1 LREGI
6 VLPEAIGR
14 LIAAVRRRWLALDGL
29 GAVGRAAGAS
39 AVALA
44 LAVVLDRWL
53 SLDGGPLLVVAAI
66 TILSVL
72 AAVALSVRAMRWP
85 NEQKL
90 ARLVEERC
98 PELEDRLATAVALSS
113 AGGLAPLVVED
124 AAARAGQVD
133 PARVV
138 TSAAVRLAAWR
149 AVAAVALLAAAVFLA
164 WSSIERVWLTAWL
177 RVFPGALQVV
187 GEPGDAR
194 VRAGQPLTIRARLS
208 GAPASLARQA
218 PALVIADGEAARS
231 LPMIAAPANGGAGGH
246 AIEVGTVDRTFTYH
260 VTAAG
265 IRSRDYTIT
274 AVRPPRVTRIDLRY
288 QYPAFTGLAP
298 RTEVDGGDVYAPA
311 GTRVQLNVRTDRP
324 VASAALTLGDSRR
337 VDLKPSSSTSELEG
351 VIVIDRDDAYRVAL
365 ADTEGLA
372 NPGETEYFIR
382 MMDDRPPDVR
392 VLRPGG
398 DRQATPLEEVLVEAR
413 AEDDYR
419 IGRFELVFAVRGA
432 GEKVVSLGRGGAPVE
447 TGRHLLFLED
457 LGVKPGDFVSY
468 YARVRDV
475 GRGAQGRDARSEMFF
490 VEVTP
495 FDQEFSRAQSQ
506 AGAGAA
512 GAGAGLEALIAAQKD
527 IINATWNLDRR
538 ARAGRSEQ
546 DVRAVG
552 KAQAELRGRTESI
565 AARLRFATRMGAG
578 RRRPGT
584 TAEPEQ
590 PEDPIGKAV
599 EAMKLAEGSLEKLS
613 TSEAMPHEMAALH
626 ELLRAEAEIRRRQ
639 VMQQMAGGGG
649 GGAAGRSGQDLSALF
664 DRELQRQQQ
673 TNYEN
678 RESGEQRREDEPESD
693 ALAKVRELARRQDEL
708 SRRQREL
715 ANAKLNEEELRRQLE
730 RLTRE
735 QTELREQ
742 AERLDQELSR
752 SRQNQDQNQNQS
764 GAQQGRSLR
773 DASDEMRGATSDL
786 RRQDLAGAS
795 ARGDRAA
802 ERLRELERQMRGRN
816 PNQRR
821 RELGELQVEAQQL
834 ADLERRVADEASR
847 LGRGT
852 PDPTTRTRLADEQD
866 RLAGRVE
873 GLDKQLREMASSGQG
888 DEKQAATD
896 AARELARRNVG
907 RGLKE
912 SAEALRSDAKQ
923 GQAPDRRGAEPGQ
936 AERDLARSLDRV
948 AERMGAQGD
957 ADGRRLA
964 DEMARA
970 REARDRLSDM
980 ARRLERLEQEER
992 GARNGQQQ
1000 SSGQQQGR
1008 QGQQQGGQQQSGQQQ
1023 SGQQQGG
1030 GGRSGDLARL
1040 RDEYQ
1045 REIERAREVL
1055 QGLERSAPNSGMG
1068 GATPEQ
1074 HEYSISAPGRE
1085 AFKNDFSNWE
1095 RLRKDVSLALEQREA
1110 AIAEK
1115 LAGKRRQA
1123 RLAAGAADGVPE
1135 SYRAL
1140 VAKYFESLARSGR
1153 APAAPKQP

>member
-1 LREGI
+1 M
-6 VLPEAIGR
+6 PETIGQ

-29 GAVGRAAGAS
+29 GAIGRAAGAC

-44 LAVVLDRWL
+44 LAVAIDRWL
-53 SLDGGPLLVVAAI
+53 ILEGGGLLALAAVTGTVVVAAI
-66 TILSVL
+66 GL
-72 AAVALSVRAMRWP
+72 AARAMRWP
-85 NEQKL
+85 DETRL

-98 PELEDRLATAVALSS
+98 PELEDRLATAVAVRDT
-113 AGGLAPLVVED
+113 GGLAPLVLAD
-124 AAARAGQVD
+124 AAARAGEVD

-138 TSAAVRLAAWR
+138 AASAVRLAAWR
-149 AVAAVALLAAAVFLA
+149 AAVATALLVAAVVLA
-164 WSSIERVWLTAWL
+164 WPSIERVWLTAWL
-177 RVFPGALQVV
+177 RMFPDALQVV
-187 GEPGDAR
+187 VEPGDAR
-194 VRAGQPLTIRARLS
+194 VRAGQPLTIRARLA
-208 GAPASLARQA
+208 GRPATLARQA
-218 PALVIADGEAARS
+218 PMLMIGRGDATRTVQ
-231 LPMIAAPANGGAGGH
+231 MIAPPGAPVIHVADVGA
-246 AIEVGTVDRTFTYH
+246 VDRSFTYY
-260 VTAAG
+260 VSAAG
-265 IRSRDYTIT
+265 VRSREYTIT

-288 QYPAFTGLAP
+288 QYPPFTGLAP

-311 GTRVQLNVRTDRP
+311 GTRVELRVRTDRA
-324 VASAALTLGDSRR
+324 VASAALTLNDNRR
-337 VDLKPSSSTSELEG
+337 VDLTPASGGELEG
-351 VIVIDRDDAYRVAL
+351 IIVVDRDDAYRVAL
-365 ADTEGLA
+365 ADAEGLS
-372 NPGETEYFIR
+372 NPGETEYFVR

-392 VLRPGG
+392 ILRPGS

-432 GEKVVSLGRGGAPVE
+432 GDRVVPLGRGGAAVE
-447 TGRHLLFLED
+447 TGRHLLYLEE

-475 GRGAQGRDARSEMFF
+475 GRGAQGREARSEMFF

-495 FDQEFSRAQSQ
+495 FDQEFMRAQSQ
-506 AGAGAA
+506 AGAGA
-512 GAGAGLEALIAAQKD
+512 GGGAGLEALIAAQKD

-546 DVRAVG
+546 DVRAIG
-552 KAQAELRGRTESI
+552 KAQGELRGRTESI
-565 AARLRFATRMGAG
+565 AARLRLATRMAGG

-584 TAEPEQ
+584 AAPPEQ
-590 PEDPIGKAV
+590 ADDPIGQAI

-613 TSEAMPHEMAALH
+613 TTDAMPHEMAALH

-639 VMQQMAGGGG
+639 ITQQMASSGAGGG
-649 GGAAGRSGQDLSALF
+649 AGRSGQDLSALF

-678 RESGEQRREDEPESD
+678 RDTGEQQRREEEPESD

-715 ANAKLNEEELRRQLE
+715 ANANLNAEELKRQLE

-742 AERLDQELSR
+742 AERLEQEMTR
-752 SRQNQDQNQNQS
+752 SRQNQDQTGQQS
-764 GAQQGRSLR
+764 AQGRSLR

-802 ERLRELERQMRGRN
+802 ERLRELERRMRGRN

-821 RELGELQVEAQQL
+821 RELGELQVEAQQI

-873 GLDKQLREMASSGQG
+873 TLEKQLREMSTAGHG
-888 DEKQAATD
+888 DEKQAATE
-896 AARELARRNVG
+896 AGRELARRNVG

-912 SAEALRSDAKQ
+912 SAEALRSDAKA
-923 GQAPDRRGAEPGQ
+923 GQPPDRRGPEPGQ
-936 AERDLARSLDRV
+936 AERELARSLDRV

-957 ADGRRLA
+957 ADARRLA

-970 REARDRLSDM
+970 REARDRLNDM
-980 ARRLERLEQEER
+980 SRRLERLEQEDR
-992 GARNGQQQ
+992 AAGNSTQP
-1000 SSGQQQGR
+1000 SGQQQGR
-1008 QGQQQGGQQQSGQQQ
+1008 QGQQQGSGQPGGQQQSA
-1023 SGQQQGG
+1023 
-1030 GGRSGDLARL
+1030 GGRGGDLARL

-1055 QGLERSAPNSGMG
+1055 QGLQRSAPDSGMG
-1068 GATPEQ
+1068 GSTPEQ

-1095 RLRKDVSLALEQREA
+1095 RLRKDVSLALERREA
-1110 AIAEK
+1110 AIAEQ
-1115 LAGKRRQA
+1115 LAGKRRQD

-1135 SYRAL
+1135 AYRAL

-1153 APAAPKQP
+1153 APAAPKRP

>member
-1 LREGI
+1 M
-6 VLPEAIGR
+6 PEAIGR

-29 GAVGRAAGAS
+29 GAIGRAAGAS

-44 LAVVLDRWL
+44 LAVALDRWL
-53 SLDGGPLLVVAAI
+53 LLEGGWLL
-66 TILSVL
+66 SL
-72 AAVALSVRAMRWP
+72 AAVTAFFALAAIALSIRAMRFP
-85 NEQKL
+85 DERKL

-98 PELEDRLATAVALSS
+98 PELEDRLATAVAIGD
-113 AGGLAPLVVED
+113 AGGLAPLVLED
-124 AAARAGQVD
+124 AAARVRNVD
-133 PARVV
+133 PSSVV
-138 TSAAVRLAAWR
+138 TPAAVRRAAWR
-149 AVAAVALLAAAVFLA
+149 AGVAVVLLVAALALG

-177 RVFPGALQVV
+177 RVFPDALQVV
-187 GEPGDAR
+187 VEPGDAR
-194 VRAGQPLTIRARLS
+194 VRAGQPVTIRARLS
-208 GAPASLARQA
+208 GAPAALARQA
-218 PALVIADGEAARS
+218 PMLVIGRGEGARTLTMVS
-231 LPMIAAPANGGAGGH
+231 APADAGRSPGH
-246 AIEVGTVDRTFTYH
+246 AADVGAVDRTFTYY
-260 VTAAG
+260 VAAAG

-288 QYPAFTGLAP
+288 QYPSFTGLAP

-324 VASAALTLGDSRR
+324 VSSAALTLGENRT
-337 VDLKPSSSTSELEG
+337 VDLKASASTSELEG
-351 VIVIDRDDAYRVAL
+351 VIVVDRDDAYRVAL
-365 ADTEGLA
+365 ADGEGLS
-372 NPGETEYFIR
+372 NPGETQYFIR

-392 VLRPGG
+392 ILRPGG

-419 IGRFELVFAVRGA
+419 IGRFDLVFAVRGA
-432 GEKVVSLGRGGAPVE
+432 GEKVVPLGRGGAAVE
-447 TGRHLLFLED
+447 TGRHLMFLED

-475 GRGAQGRDARSEMFF
+475 GRGAQGREARSEMFF

-506 AGAGAA
+506 AGAGGA

-565 AARLRFATRMGAG
+565 AARLRFATRMSAG

-584 TAEPEQ
+584 TAAPEQ
-590 PEDPIGKAV
+590 PDDPIGKAI
-599 EAMKLAEGSLEKLS
+599 ESMKLAEGSLDKLS

-639 VMQQMAGGGG
+639 VTQQMAGGGG
-649 GGAAGRSGQDLSALF
+649 GGGSGRSGQDLSALF

-678 RESGEQRREDEPESD
+678 RDTGEQQRREDEPESD

-708 SRRQREL
+708 SRKQREL
-715 ANAKLNEEELRRQLE
+715 ANANLNEEELRRQLE

-742 AERLDQELSR
+742 AERLDQEMSR
-752 SRQNQDQNQNQS
+752 SRQNQNQNQNQS
-764 GAQQGRSLR
+764 GQQGRSLR

-802 ERLRELERQMRGRN
+802 ERLRELERRMRGQN
-816 PNQRR
+816 PDQRR

-866 RLAGRVE
+866 RLAARVE
-873 GLDKQLREMASSGQG
+873 SLEKQLREMSSAGQG

-896 AARELARRNVG
+896 AARELSRRNVG
-907 RGLKE
+907 RGMKE
-912 SAEALRSDAKQ
+912 SAESLRSDAKE
-923 GQAPDRRGAEPGQ
+923 GQAPDKRGAEPGQ
-936 AERDLARSLDRV
+936 AERELARSLDRV

-970 REARDRLSDM
+970 REARDRLNDM
-980 ARRLERLEQEER
+980 ARRLERLEQEDR
-992 GARNGQQQ
+992 AARSGEQ

-1008 QGQQQGGQQQSGQQQ
+1008 QGQQQGSGQRGGQQQ
-1023 SGQQQGG
+1023 QQQGG
-1030 GGRSGDLARL
+1030 GGRGGDLARL

-1055 QGLERSAPNSGMG
+1055 QGLQRSAPDSGMG
-1068 GATPEQ
+1068 GSTPEE

-1095 RLRKDVSLALEQREA
+1095 RLRKDVSLALERREA
-1110 AIAEK
+1110 AIADK
-1115 LAGKRRQA
+1115 LAGKRRQD

-1135 SYRAL
+1135 AYRAL

>member
-1 LREGI
+1 VKDCWREGI
-6 VLPEAIGR
+6 GLPEAIGR

-29 GAVGRAAGAS
+29 GAIGRAAGTS

-44 LAVVLDRWL
+44 LAVALDRWL
-53 SLDGGPLLVVAAI
+53 LLEGGWLLA
-66 TILSVL
+66 L
-72 AAVALSVRAMRWP
+72 AAVTALCALAAIALSIRAMRWP
-85 NEQKL
+85 DERKL

-98 PELEDRLATAVALSS
+98 PELEDRLATAVAIGD
-113 AGGLAPLVVED
+113 AGGLAPLVLED
-124 AAARAGQVD
+124 AAARARHVD
-133 PARVV
+133 PATVV
-138 TSAAVRLAAWR
+138 TPAAVRHAAWH
-149 AVAAVALLAAAVFLA
+149 AAVAVTLLVAALVLA
-164 WSSIERVWLTAWL
+164 WSSIEKVWLTAWL
-177 RVFPGALQVV
+177 RMFPDALQVV
-187 GEPGDAR
+187 VEPGDAR

-208 GAPASLARQA
+208 GAPATLARQA
-218 PALVIADGEAARS
+218 PVLIIGRGEGART
-231 LPMIAAPANGGAGGH
+231 LPMISGPADGGNTRGH
-246 AIEVGTVDRTFTYH
+246 AADVGAVDRTFNYH
-260 VTAAG
+260 VAAAG

-288 QYPAFTGLAP
+288 QYPTFTGLAP

-324 VASAALTLGDSRR
+324 VASAALTLGESRT
-337 VDLKPSSSTSELEG
+337 VDLKASASANELEG
-351 VIVIDRDDAYRVAL
+351 VLVVDRDDAYRVAL
-365 ADTEGLA
+365 ADGEGLS

-392 VLRPGG
+392 ILRPGS

-419 IGRFELVFAVRGA
+419 VGRFELVFAVRGA
-432 GEKVVSLGRGGAPVE
+432 GEKIVPLGRGGAAVE
-447 TGRHLLFLED
+447 TGRHLLYLED

-468 YARVRDV
+468 YARVQDV
-475 GRGAQGRDARSEMFF
+475 GRGAQGREARSEMFF

-495 FDQEFSRAQSQ
+495 FDQEFSRALSQ
-506 AGAGAA
+506 AGAGGA

-578 RRRPGT
+578 RRRQGT
-584 TAEPEQ
+584 TAAPEQ
-590 PEDPIGKAV
+590 PDDPIAKAI

-613 TSEAMPHEMAALH
+613 TGEAMPHEMAALH

-639 VMQQMAGGGG
+639 VSQQMASGGGG
-649 GGAAGRSGQDLSALF
+649 GGSGRSGQDLSALF

-678 RESGEQRREDEPESD
+678 RETGEQQRREDEPESD

-742 AERLDQELSR
+742 AERLDQEMSR
-752 SRQNQDQNQNQS
+752 SRQNQNQNQS
-764 GAQQGRSLR
+764 GQQGRSLR

-802 ERLRELERQMRGRN
+802 ERLRELERRMRGRN
-816 PNQRR
+816 PDQRR

-866 RLAGRVE
+866 RLAARVE
-873 GLDKQLREMASSGQG
+873 SLQKQLREMSSTGQG

-896 AARELARRNVG
+896 AARELSRRNVG
-907 RGLKE
+907 RGMKE
-912 SAEALRSDAKQ
+912 SAEALRSDARE
-923 GQAPDRRGAEPGQ
+923 GRAPDKRGAEPGQ
-936 AERDLARSLDRV
+936 AERELARSLDRV

-970 REARDRLSDM
+970 REARDRLNDM
-980 ARRLERLEQEER
+980 ARRLERLEQEDR
-992 GARNGQQQ
+992 AARSGEQ

-1008 QGQQQGGQQQSGQQQ
+1008 QGQQQGSGQRGEQQ
-1023 SGQQQGG
+1023 QQQGG
-1030 GGRSGDLARL
+1030 GGRGGDLARL

-1055 QGLERSAPNSGMG
+1055 QGLQRSAPDSGMG
-1068 GATPEQ
+1068 GSTPEQ

-1095 RLRKDVSLALEQREA
+1095 RLRKDVSLALERREA
-1110 AIAEK
+1110 AIADK
-1115 LAGKRRQA
+1115 LAGKRRQD
-1123 RLAAGAADGVPE
+1123 RMAAGAADGVPE
-1135 SYRAL
+1135 AYRAL
-1140 VAKYFESLARSGR
+1140 VAKYFESLARPGR

>member
-1 LREGI
+1 LREDTG
-6 VLPEAIGR
+6 LPETIGR

-29 GAVGRAAGAS
+29 GALARAAGA
-39 AVALA
+39 AAIALA
-44 LAVVLDRWL
+44 FAAAVDRWL
-53 SLDGGPLLVVAAI
+53 ALEGSWLL
-66 TILSVL
+66 VL
-72 AAVALSVRAMRWP
+72 AAVALTIAVAGVVLSVRALRWP
-85 NEQKL
+85 DDKRL

-98 PELEDRLATAVALSS
+98 PELEDRLATAVAVGG
-113 AGGLAPLVVED
+113 AGGLAPLVVAD
-124 AAARAGQVD
+124 AAARASHVD
-133 PARVV
+133 PAVIIAP
-138 TSAAVRLAAWR
+138 SAVRRAAWR
-149 AVAAVALLAAAVFLA
+149 AGISVALLAAAVFVA
-164 WSSIERVWLTAWL
+164 WPSMERVWLTGWL
-177 RVFPGALQVV
+177 RIFPNALQVV
-187 GEPGDAR
+187 VEPGDAR
-194 VRAGQPLTIRARLS
+194 IRAGQPVTIRARLG
-208 GAPASLARQA
+208 GAPSALARQA
-218 PALVIADGEAARS
+218 PVLVVGQGDSARMVQMTAESGPASRHAAN
-231 LPMIAAPANGGAGGH
+231 LG
-246 AIEVGTVDRTFTYH
+246 VVDRSFTYH

-298 RTEVDGGDVYAPA
+298 RTEIDGGDVYAPA
-311 GTRVQLNVRTDRP
+311 GSRVELRVRTDRP
-324 VASAALTLGDSRR
+324 VATAALTLGENRR
-337 VDLKPSSSTSELEG
+337 VDLKPATSAGELEG
-351 VIVIDRDDAYRVAL
+351 VILVDRDDAYRVAL
-365 ADTEGLA
+365 ADAEGLT
-372 NPGETEYFIR
+372 NPGETEYFVR

-392 VLRPGG
+392 ILRPGG

-419 IGRFELVFAVRGA
+419 IGRFELVFAVRGSS
-432 GEKVVSLGRGGAPVE
+432 ETVVPLGRGGAPVE
-447 TGRHLLFLED
+447 TGRHLLYLED

-475 GRGAQGRDARSEMFF
+475 GRGAHGREARSEMFF
-490 VEVTP
+490 VEVSP

-506 AGAGAA
+506 AMAGAGG

-565 AARLRFATRMGAG
+565 AARFRFAMRMGGG
-578 RRRPGT
+578 RRRPGSAT
-584 TAEPEQ
+584 PPEQ
-590 PEDPIGKAV
+590 PDDPIGKAV
-599 EAMKLAEGSLEKLS
+599 EAMKLAEGSLDKLS
-613 TSEAMPHEMAALH
+613 TTEAMPHEMSALH

-639 VMQQMAGGGG
+639 VSQQMASAGGGG
-649 GGAAGRSGQDLSALF
+649 GAGRSGQDLSALF

-678 RESGEQRREDEPESD
+678 RDTGEQQRREEEPESD

-715 ANAKLNEEELRRQLE
+715 AKAKLDEEELRRQLE

-742 AERLDQELSR
+742 AERLEQEMNR
-752 SRQNQDQNQNQS
+752 TRKDQNQTEQPS
-764 GAQQGRSLR
+764 SQGRSLR

-786 RRQDLAGAS
+786 RRQDLASAS

-802 ERLRELERQMRGRN
+802 ERLRELERRIRGRN
-816 PNQRR
+816 PDQRK

-873 GLDKQLREMASSGQG
+873 SLAKQLREMSASGEG
-888 DEKQAATD
+888 NEKQAATE

-912 SAEALRSDAKQ
+912 SADALRSDAKD
-923 GQAPDRRGAEPGQ
+923 GQAPDKRGAEPGQ

-964 DEMARA
+964 EEMARA
-970 REARDRLSDM
+970 REARDRLNDM
-980 ARRLERLEQEER
+980 ARRLERLEQEDRAAR
-992 GARNGQQQ
+992 GQNQGQQQGQQGQQGQQQ
-1000 SSGQQQGR
+1000 SSGQR
-1008 QGQQQGGQQQSGQQQ
+1008 GGQQ
-1023 SGQQQGG
+1023 QQQGG
-1030 GGRSGDLARL
+1030 GGGRGNDLARL
-1040 RDEYQ
+1040 REEYQ
-1045 REIERAREVL
+1045 REIDRAREVL
-1055 QGLERSAPNSGMG
+1055 QGLQRSAPDSGMG

-1074 HEYSISAPGRE
+1074 HEYSYSAPGRE

-1095 RLRKDVSLALEQREA
+1095 RLRKDVTLALERREA

-1115 LAGKRRQA
+1115 LAGKRRQD

-1135 SYRAL
+1135 AYRAL
-1140 VAKYFESLARSGR
+1140 VSKYFESLARSGR
-1153 APAAPKQP
+1153 APTPPKQP

>member
-6 VLPEAIGR
+6 VLPEAISR

-29 GAVGRAAGAS
+29 GALGRAAGAT

-44 LAVVLDRWL
+44 VAVVLDRWL
-53 SLDGGPLLVVAAI
+53 VLEGGRLL
-66 TILSVL
+66 TL
-72 AAVALSVRAMRWP
+72 AAVTAVGILAALALSIRAMRWP

-98 PELEDRLATAVALSS
+98 PELEDRLATAVAIGNS
-113 AGGLAPLVVED
+113 GGLAPLVLED
-124 AAARAGQVD
+124 AAARASQLD
-133 PARVV
+133 PANVV
-138 TSAAVRLAAWR
+138 TRAAVRLAAWR
-149 AVAAVALLAAAVFLA
+149 AAAAVALLAAAFILA

-177 RVFPGALQVV
+177 RAFPDALQVV
-187 GEPGDAR
+187 VEPGDAR
-194 VRAGQPLTIRARLS
+194 VRAGQPLTIQARLA
-208 GAPASLARQA
+208 GAPAAFARHAPLLVIGSGDAARTLPMVPA
-218 PALVIADGEAARS
+218 PAGGDSAR
-231 LPMIAAPANGGAGGH
+231 GH
-246 AIEVGTVDRTFTYH
+246 AADLGAVDRTFTYH

-311 GTRVQLNVRTDRP
+311 GTRVQLSVRTDRP
-324 VASAALTLGDSRR
+324 IAAAELTLGDNRR
-337 VDLKPSSSTSELEG
+337 IDLKPSASTSELEG
-351 VIVIDRDDAYRVAL
+351 VIVVDRDDAYRVAL
-365 ADTEGLA
+365 SDGEGLS

-392 VLRPGG
+392 ILRPGG

-432 GEKVVSLGRGGAPVE
+432 GEKIVSLGRGGAPVE

-475 GRGAQGRDARSEMFF
+475 GRGAQGREARSEMFF

-506 AGAGAA
+506 AGAGA
-512 GAGAGLEALIAAQKD
+512 AGAGLEALIAAQKD

-546 DVRAVG
+546 DIRAIG
-552 KAQAELRGRTESI
+552 KAQTELRGRAESI
-565 AARLRFATRMGAG
+565 GARLRFATRMGAG
-578 RRRPGT
+578 RRRPGS
-584 TAEPEQ
+584 AGAPEQ
-590 PEDPIGKAV
+590 PDDPIGKAV

-639 VMQQMAGGGG
+639 VTQQMAGGTGG
-649 GGAAGRSGQDLSALF
+649 GSGRSGQDLSALF

-678 RESGEQRREDEPESD
+678 RDTAEQRRDDEPESD

-715 ANAKLNEEELRRQLE
+715 ANANLNEEELRRQLE

-742 AERLDQELSR
+742 AERLDQELSK
-752 SRQNQDQNQNQS
+752 SRQNQNQNQQNPA
-764 GAQQGRSLR
+764 GQQGRSLR

-802 ERLRELERQMRGRN
+802 QRLRELERQMRGQN
-816 PNQRR
+816 PDQRR

-852 PDPTTRTRLADEQD
+852 PDETTRTRLADEQD
-866 RLAGRVE
+866 RLAARVE
-873 GLDKQLREMASSGQG
+873 GLEKQLREMSSAGQG

-896 AARELARRNVG
+896 AARELSRRNVA

-912 SAEALRSDAKQ
+912 SAEGLRADAKQ
-923 GQAPDRRGAEPGQ
+923 GQAPERRGAEPGQ

-970 REARDRLSDM
+970 REARDRLNDM
-980 ARRLERLEQEER
+980 ARRLERLEQSER
-992 GARNGQQQ
+992 ASRGGQE

-1008 QGQQQGGQQQSGQQQ
+1008 QGQPQGSDQRGGQQQQGS
-1023 SGQQQGG
+1023 GG
-1030 GGRSGDLARL
+1030 GQGGDLARL
-1040 RDEYQ
+1040 REEYQ
-1045 REIERAREVL
+1045 REVERAREVL
-1055 QGLERSAPNSGMG
+1055 QGLQRSAPNSGMG
-1068 GATPEQ
+1068 GSTPEE

-1095 RLRKDVSLALEQREA
+1095 RLRKDVTLALEQREA

-1115 LAGKRRQA
+1115 LAGKRRQD